1 MIKTGRSKSQSN
13 IKHNVENPNKIN
25 KQVTRTKSLVCK
37 SSNTSSIPPKQDGKN
52 NKKAPDTN
60 NNTNTT
66 SHITSIDTFI
76 QYLLSF
82 NKQENAVRK
91 KLNNSDLADF
101 SFRINLPIKLLNIIC
116 LKTFS
121 LFEKEANILQ
131 LSAPFYI
138 FGDIHG
144 QFSDLIRF
152 IEMVGMPP
160 NVKLLFLGDYVD
172 RGNNSLEVIAF
183 LFCLKIKY
191 PKHVFLIR
199 GNHECSQVNDNYGF
213 LEECVSRYGNVDGN
227 QIWHNVNQ
235 TFRML
240 PLCALIN
247 KKIFCTHGG
256 ISPNIKSFAEL
267 NCLNRNTD
275 IPNSGIMCD
284 LTWSDPKTQQSKWKE
299 SDRGVSYT
307 FNKDALSD
315 FKKRLNIDLVI
326 RAHQVVD
333 DGYQF
338 FDNKSLVTVF
348 SAPNYCGHNDNNG
361 AVLKIKKNLD
371 CSFIILKP
379 TNKKIKKQKTLSI
392 SKQ

>member
-152 IEMVGMPP
+152 IELVGMPP